1 MICYKLSLAAVSWDF
16 QTAAEVLN
24 AAIRSQCWACSQWCH
39 LGCGKSPSLHC
50 QRRSCLAIAWDRYG
64 HECSRGRQCS
74 LGEADIN
81 LQDLKVHWE
90 LNSPVKD
97 YIHLPFESRLLL
109 SLTAPSSRVEAHTPR
124 MAGQHPAVPQL
135 LPASLGAYRC
145 CIRQRKAP
153 LLFPTWNCS
162 ENLFRIVSTKLEHK
176 RYRNQ
181 TKLVSEATSIA
192 CSYKMPCEPHL
203 IYCRIYFA
211 ISAN

>member
-24 AAIRSQCWACSQWCH
+24 AAIRSQCWTCSQWCH

-64 HECSRGRQCS
+64 HERSRGRQCS

-81 LQDLKVHWE
+81 LQDLKVHRE

-109 SLTAPSSRVEAHTPR
+109 TYCALQQGRSTHSADGWAASGCSPAAACIAELIGVALDRERLPCCSLRETAAKT
-124 MAGQHPAVPQL
+124 
-135 LPASLGAYRC
+135 Y
-145 CIRQRKAP
+145 
-153 LLFPTWNCS
+153 
-162 ENLFRIVSTKLEHK
+162 LE
-176 RYRNQ
+176 
-181 TKLVSEATSIA
+181 L
-192 CSYKMPCEPHL
+192 
-203 IYCRIYFA
+203 
-211 ISAN
+211 